1 MSRRRFVLFL
11 LFGAFLLWG
20 LLKGIGLSADVAH
33 NFWTFSAQMVKILP
47 CAFVLIGLFE
57 VWVKKEAV
65 EKHLGRGAGPLC
77 YLWAVL
83 LAATTVGG
91 MYVAFPV
98 AHSLYRKGAKLGVIF
113 TYVGAAAICRIPMTV
128 FEASFL
134 GVKFTAVRF
143 LVSLPLL
150 VLASALLGR
159 YLESRDYRMIEGPL
173 E

>member
-1 MSRRRFVLFL
+1 MSRRRLALFL
-11 LFGAFLLWG
+11 LYGGFLLWG
-20 LLKGIGLSADVAH
+20 FIKRFGPSVEVAR
-33 NFWTFSAQMVKILP
+33 NFWTFSAQMVMILP

-65 EKHLGRGAGPLC
+65 ERHLGKGSGPLG
-77 YLWAVL
+77 YFWAVL

-91 MYVAFPV
+91 IYVAFPV

-113 TYVGAAAICRIPMTV
+113 TYVGASAICRIPMTV

-150 VLASALLGR
+150 VFVSALLGH
-159 YLESRDYRMIEGPL
+159 YLERKGYRMPG
-173 E
+173 

>member
-1 MSRRRFVLFL
+1 MSRRRLALFL
-11 LFGAFLLWG
+11 LYGAFLLWG
-20 LLKGIGLSADVAH
+20 LFKGFGISAEVAH
-33 NFWTFSAQMVKILP
+33 NFWTFSAQMVRILP

-65 EKHLGRGAGPLC
+65 ERHLGRGSGPLG

-91 MYVAFPV
+91 IYVAFPV
-98 AHSLYRKGAKLGVIF
+98 AYSLYRKGAKLGVIF
-113 TYVGAAAICRIPMTV
+113 TYVGASAICRIPMTV

-143 LVSLPLL
+143 SVSLPLL
-150 VLASALLGR
+150 VLTSALLGR
-159 YLESRDYRMIEGPL
+159 YLEGKGYQMPG
-173 E
+173 

>member
-1 MSRRRFVLFL
+1 
-11 LFGAFLLWG
+11 LLWG
-20 LLKGIGLSADVAH
+20 LLGGGGLLSETVN
-33 NFWTFSAQMVKILP
+33 NFWTFSTQMAKILP

-57 VWVKKEAV
+57 VWVRKETV
-65 EKHLGRGAGPLC
+65 ERHLGRGAGPLC

-91 MYVAFPV
+91 IYVALPV

-113 TYVGAAAICRIPMTV
+113 TYVGASAICRIPMTV

-143 LVSLPLL
+143 SVSLPLL
-150 VLASALLGR
+150 ILTSILLGR
-159 YLESRDYRMIEGPL
+159 YLEGRGYRMPE
-173 E
+173 